1 MPKNLLKALMKIL
14 IKKMSNKDLLS
25 NVKKLRELTGVGFN
39 DCKFALDET
48 NGDIEKSIEFLR
60 KKGIA
65 KASKKMSRTASEG
78 LAIVKE
84 SKGQISLIEINSE
97 TDFVAKNEDFIN
109 FCKELSEIN
118 FLVRSDIN
126 ELTKTKMKNDLSVKD
141 NLVNLIAK
149 IGEKITIRRAK
160 FFDNSNGTNFFYVHS
175 ALDKGIGKIIS
186 IVKLEGIQ
194 KGKNDEIGN
203 KIAMHI
209 AASNPLAI
217 DKDNI
222 DKKLVDKELE
232 IIKAEIVNSGKPK
245 EMAEK
250 ISKGKISKFLNDNSL
265 LNQIWIMDPKKKI
278 TDVLKENSLEKPLKI
293 LDFIR
298 YKVGEGV

>member
-1 MPKNLLKALMKIL
+1 
-14 IKKMSNKDLLS
+14 MSNKDLLD
-25 NVKKLRELTGVGFN
+25 NIKKLRELTGVGFK
-39 DCKFALDET
+39 DCKSALDES

-78 LAIVKE
+78 LALIKE
-84 SKGQISLIEINSE
+84 DNNKISVIEINSE
-97 TDFVAKNEDFIN
+97 TDFVAKNKDFIS

-118 FLVRSDIN
+118 FSNMGNLDKLNNSN
-126 ELTKTKMKNDLSVKD
+126 MKNGTSVKD
-141 NLVNLIAK
+141 NLVALISK
-149 IGEKITIRRAK
+149 IGEKITIRRSN
-160 FFDNSNGTNFFYVHS
+160 FFDSKNGLNFFYVHS
-175 ALDKGIGKIIS
+175 AIEKNIGKIVS
-186 IVKLEGIQ
+186 VVKLEGLV
-194 KGKNDEIGN
+194 KGKNEEIGT

-217 DKDNI
+217 NKDGI
-222 DKKLVDKELE
+222 KKEIIDKELE
-232 IIKAEIVNSGKPK
+232 IIKAEITNSGKPA

-250 ISKGKISKFLNDNSL
+250 ISKGKISKFINDNTL
-265 LNQIWIMDPKKKI
+265 LNQIWIMDPKKKVSDI
-278 TDVLKENSLEKPLKI
+278 LKENKVDKEIKI

>member
-1 MPKNLLKALMKIL
+1 
-14 IKKMSNKDLLS
+14 MSNKALLD
-25 NVKKLRELTGVGFN
+25 NIKKLREMTGVGFK
-39 DCKFALDET
+39 DCKSALDET

-78 LAIVKE
+78 LVLVKE
-84 SKGQISLIEINSE
+84 HNGEISILEINSE
-97 TDFVAKNEDFIN
+97 TDFVAKNKDFVN

-118 FLVRSDIN
+118 H
-126 ELTKTKMKNDLSVKD
+126 LTKGNLTQLNDSKMKNGILVKD

-149 IGEKITIRRAK
+149 IGEKITVRRA
-160 FFDNSNGTNFFYVHS
+160 NFFNNQMGMNFYYVHS
-175 ALDKGIGKIIS
+175 AIEKEIGKIIS
-186 IVKLEGIQ
+186 IVKLDGIE
-194 KGKNDEIGN
+194 KGKNEDIGT

-209 AASNPLAI
+209 AASNPISIDIDGI
-217 DKDNI
+217 DKSI
-222 DKKLVDKELE
+222 IDKELE

-265 LNQIWIMDPKKKI
+265 LNQIWIMDPKKKVSDI
-278 TDVLKENSLEKPLKI
+278 LKENSLSKEIKI
-293 LDFIR
+293 LDFAK

>member
-1 MPKNLLKALMKIL
+1 
-14 IKKMSNKDLLS
+14 MSNKDLLD
-25 NVKKLRELTGVGFN
+25 NIKKLREMTGVGFK
-39 DCKFALDET
+39 DCKVALDET
-48 NGDIEKSIEFLR
+48 NGDLDKSIEFLR

-65 KASKKMSRTASEG
+65 KASKKMNRTASEG
-78 LAIVKE
+78 LALVKE
-84 SKGQISLIEINSE
+84 DGGKVSIIEINSE
-97 TDFVAKNEDFIN
+97 TDFVAKNRDFIN

-118 FLVRSDIN
+118 FKSNSDLDKLN
-126 ELTKTKMKNDLSVKD
+126 NTKMKNGILVKD

-160 FFDNSNGTNFFYVHS
+160 FFDNSNGVNFSYVHS
-175 ALDKGIGKIIS
+175 AIEEGIGKIIS
-186 IVKLEGIQ
+186 IVKLEGIS
-194 KGKNDEIGN
+194 KGKNEDIGV

-217 DKDNI
+217 NADNI
-222 DKKLVDKELE
+222 EKSLVDKELE

-265 LNQIWIMDPKKKI
+265 LNQIWIMDPKKKVSEI
-278 TDVLKENSLEKPLKI
+278 LNENSSDKQLKI

>member
-1 MPKNLLKALMKIL
+1 
-14 IKKMSNKDLLS
+14 MSNKDLLD
-25 NVKKLRELTGVGFN
+25 NIKKLRELTGVGFK
-39 DCKFALDET
+39 DCKSALDES

-78 LAIVKE
+78 LALIKE
-84 SKGQISLIEINSE
+84 DNNKISVIEINSE
-97 TDFVAKNEDFIN
+97 TDFVAKNKDFIS

-118 FLVRSDIN
+118 FSNMGNLDKLN
-126 ELTKTKMKNDLSVKD
+126 NTNMKNGTSVKD
-141 NLVNLIAK
+141 NLVALISK
-149 IGEKITIRRAK
+149 IGEKITIRRSN
-160 FFDNSNGTNFFYVHS
+160 FFDSKNGLNFFYVHS
-175 ALDKGIGKIIS
+175 AIEKNIGKIVS
-186 IVKLEGIQ
+186 VVKLEGLV
-194 KGKNDEIGN
+194 KGKNEEIGT

-217 DKDNI
+217 NKDGI
-222 DKKLVDKELE
+222 KKEIIDKELE
-232 IIKAEIVNSGKPK
+232 IIKAEITNSGKPA

-250 ISKGKISKFLNDNSL
+250 ISKGKISKFINDNTL
-265 LNQIWIMDPKKKI
+265 LNQIWIMDPKKKVSDI
-278 TDVLKENSLEKPLKI
+278 LKENKVDKEIKI